1 MSKLIESNHYQSQGA
16 YINEEESLWRVARD
30 KADVFLFYLLL
41 SKLNFLKAPIVFE
54 DFI

>member
-1 MSKLIESNHYQSQGA
+1 MKMRFCGSIVQE
-16 YINEEESLWRVARD
+16 

-41 SKLNFLKAPIVFE
+41 SKLDFLKASIVFE